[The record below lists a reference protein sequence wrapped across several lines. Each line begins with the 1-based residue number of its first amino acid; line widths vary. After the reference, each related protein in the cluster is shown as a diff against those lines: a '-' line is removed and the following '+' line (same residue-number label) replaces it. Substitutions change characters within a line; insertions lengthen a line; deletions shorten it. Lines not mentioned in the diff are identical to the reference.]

1 MQRITSGQGATDL
14 GTATGEGVTPP
25 LASQVNREAGIQHDG
40 DPGDQL
46 PKDPP
51 DRSGLK
57 FGTGFVKAD
66 PEFPQEQE
74 TVRRRG
80 SSAEYDVAPTLWWL
94 LQKAGDEWG
103 PLGVAKAAAFMAGH
117 HVVPG
122 IDV

>member
-40 DPGDQL
+40 DPGDPAPASEL
-46 PKDPP
+46 
-51 DRSGLK
+51 S
-57 FGTGFVKAD
+57 
-66 PEFPQEQE
+66 QEQE

-80 SSAEYDVAPTLWWL
+80 KSAEYDVAPTLWWL
-94 LQKAGDEWG
+94 LSKAGDEWG

-117 HVVPG
+117 HVEPG